1 MDFIFVH
8 KDSRVEELGTA
19 MIRGAFEYQGQKCS
33 AASRAYVPRSL
44 WVDLKEFILEE
55 IKTVK
60 MGDVE
65 DFGNFINAVIEEP
78 AFSKI
83 TKYIEFIK
91 DSNETE
97 VICGGNYDSS
107 KGYFIEPT
115 IAVTT
120 NPHFRTMEE
129 EIFGPVFT
137 VYVYEDDKFEVTL
150 RLCDEISPYGLT
162 GAIFSRSREA
172 IAMTEKI
179 LVNAA
184 GNLDINYKPT
194 GTVVAQQPFGGSRR
208 SGTNDKAGSFLNMI
222 RWANSR
228 TIKETF
234 VPPTDYRYPFMS
246 EE

>member
-8 KDSRVEELGTA
+8 KDSRVEELGIA

-97 VICGGNYDSS
+97 VICGENYDSS

-115 IAVTT
+115 IAVIT
-120 NPHFRTMEE
+120 NPHFRTME
-129 EIFGPVFT
+129 
-137 VYVYEDDKFEVTL
+137 
-150 RLCDEISPYGLT
+150 
-162 GAIFSRSREA
+162 
-172 IAMTEKI
+172 
-179 LVNAA
+179 
-184 GNLDINYKPT
+184 
-194 GTVVAQQPFGGSRR
+194 GGDFRACSH
-208 SGTNDKAGSFLNMI
+208 SICL
-222 RWANSR
+222 
-228 TIKETF
+228 
-234 VPPTDYRYPFMS
+234 
-246 EE
+246 